1 MNLLAQARQRL
12 AGFIAPPVNPFAG
25 AQPSASATRPP
36 VVQAAR
42 ALRADLPAD
51 LARLIRPEA
60 TMRWGLLPQI
70 GSITPRYLEM
80 TLRNAMAG
88 AHVAQWELF
97 DLMKDTW
104 PRLLKNDNELKR
116 GAMRL
121 LANWQIEA
129 DCDEGET
136 PTPEAL
142 DRVAL
147 VKRAMKQMRAAVG
160 TDENGWDGTLYDLA
174 DAWTVGTTVLEVLD
188 WQMVKSDMLPRATV
202 WVHPKHYAWG
212 NSGFLGLAANVS
224 GAGNSLPAAQ
234 LAGSVVPFPANK
246 FLVAICKAKT
256 GHPLSGALLRPLAW
270 WWCAANFSA
279 DWLLNFAQIFGTP
292 IRWGHYP
299 PGTSEETINRICEM
313 LQNMGSSAW
322 AAFPEGVSV
331 ELKESSKGAAGS
343 LPQESVLDRA
353 DKQCDLLLLRQTLT
367 SDTGDAGHGGG
378 SLALGKVH
386 AEGKQDVI
394 AEVAAFNASVLNE
407 QLIPMLLTVNY
418 GNADYAPRFV
428 PPKEEEDAAEAA
440 QAYGT
445 AVTAGALTPCLE
457 DEEHFRS
464 KLNLPPMSPEVV
476 AAWKTRGVGAA
487 APSPAPSEG
496 PKERT
501 EDTAT
506 VQAAGGSG
514 SCAHCGKPV
523 THVYPWRTSDRK
535 PLHEECADVV
545 LFGKVAQAAAAP
557 DGNAIATTLHET
569 LLPLIKRLEAIAKVD
584 DAAIQQHLVEKLLR
598 DLPSIA
604 EALKADP
611 SLAHKLNATLA
622 PALQRGLTTQP

>member
-1 MNLLAQARQRL
+1 MNLIAQARQRL
-12 AGFIAPPVNPFAG
+12 AGFIAPPANPFAG
-25 AQPSASATRPP
+25 APSVARP

-42 ALRADLPAD
+42 SPLAANLPAD

-116 GAMRL
+116 GAMRM
-121 LANWQIEA
+121 LADWQLEA
-129 DCDEGET
+129 ECDEGET
-136 PTPEAL
+136 PSPEAVE
-142 DRVAL
+142 RVAL
-147 VKRAMKQMRAAVG
+147 VKRAMKQMRAGVG

-188 WQMVKSDMLPRATV
+188 WRMMQSDMLPRATV

-212 NSGFLGLAANVS
+212 NAGFLGLAANVS

-246 FLVAICKAKT
+246 FLVGICKAKT

-279 DWLLNFAQIFGTP
+279 DWLLNFAQVFGMP

-299 PGTSEETINRICEM
+299 QGTSEETINRICEM

-331 ELKESSKGAAGS
+331 DLKESSKGSAGS

-386 AEGKQDVI
+386 AEGKSDVI

-418 GNADYAPRFV
+418 GNADFAPRFV

-445 AVTAGALTPCLE
+445 AVTAGSITPCLE

-464 KLNLPPMSPEVV
+464 KLNLPQMPPEVM
-476 AAWKTRGVGAA
+476 AAWKARGAGKPAA
-487 APSPAPSEG
+487 IASPAPKPPGE
-496 PKERT
+496 T
-501 EDTAT
+501 EEDPAT
-506 VQAAGGSG
+506 VQAATSLPANGS
-514 SCAHCGKPV
+514 A
-523 THVYPWRTSDRK
+523 
-535 PLHEECADVV
+535 
-545 LFGKVAQAAAAP
+545 VAA
-557 DGNAIATTLHET
+557 TLHET
-569 LLPLIKRLEAIAKVD
+569 LLPLLKRLEAIAKVD
-584 DAAIQQHLVEKLLR
+584 DSAIQEHMIEKLLR
-598 DLPSIA
+598 DLPAIA
-604 EALKADP
+604 DALKADP

-622 PALQRGLTTQP
+622 PALQRGLAAT